1 MDGVILALI
10 GLAIACAANTIGGFM
25 ILRALGALT
34 RAHET
39 WQEGVE

>member
-1 MDGVILALI
+1 MVWVWVAIACI
-10 GLAIACAANTIGGFM
+10 AIACAANTTAVLM
-25 ILRALGALT
+25 ILRALT